1 MRARFQTS
9 VAACRPGPDVGRKRG
24 GPLAVRLLAVVLLC
38 GFGLGPVAAQTLPS
52 EGGTVKSQ
60 HGDWQVV
67 CRPAPPGAKNEI
79 CGVVQRVTAE
89 DHNNIGLGVYF
100 QKFSDGKRVLRVFAP
115 LGVLL
120 PRGLG
125 LSIDDKTIGPAPFVR
140 CSMFG
145 CYAQIALDD
154 RLLEQLRTGKT
165 AVFIIYQT
173 EEAGI
178 GIPVSLAGF
187 GQAIAALN

>member
-1 MRARFQTS
+1 MAKPLALLTLACIVLLS
-9 VAACRPGPDVGRKRG
+9 GVAA
-24 GPLAVRLLAVVLLC
+24 AS
-38 GFGLGPVAAQTLPS
+38 AQTPQS
-52 EGGTVKSQ
+52 PEGGTVKAQ

-67 CRPAPPGAKNEI
+67 CRPPPPGARGEI

-100 QKFSDGKRVLRVFAP
+100 QRFSDGKKVLRVFAP

-125 LSIDDKTIGPAPFVR
+125 LSIDNKSLGPVPFVR
-140 CSMFG
+140 CSMYG
-145 CYAQIALDD
+145 CYAQIPLEDK
-154 RLLEQLRTGKT
+154 LIEQLKSGKQ
-165 AVFIIYQT
+165 AVFVIYQT
-173 EEAGI
+173 EESGI

>member
-1 MRARFQTS
+1 MAKS
-9 VAACRPGPDVGRKRG
+9 
-24 GPLAVRLLAVVLLC
+24 LAVFLLASIALLSS
-38 GFGLGPVAAQTLPS
+38 FGGLQAQTPQS
-52 EGGTVKSQ
+52 PEGGTVKAQ

-67 CRPAPPGAKNEI
+67 CRPPPPGARGEI

-100 QKFSDGKRVLRVFAP
+100 QRFSDGKKVLRVFAP

-120 PRGLG
+120 PKGLG
-125 LSIDDKTIGPAPFVR
+125 LSIDNKSLGPVPFVR
-140 CSMFG
+140 CSMYG
-145 CYAQIALDD
+145 CYAQIP
-154 RLLEQLRTGKT
+154 LEDKLIDQLKSGKQ
-165 AVFIIYQT
+165 AVFVIYQT
-173 EEAGI
+173 EESGI

>member
-1 MRARFQTS
+1 MTTARNI
-9 VAACRPGPDVGRKRG
+9 AASTVVRCT
-24 GPLAVRLLAVVLLC
+24 LAGLLALLLAA
-38 GFGLGPVAAQTLPS
+38 GAATAQTPQTPD
-52 EGGTVKSQ
+52 GGTVKAQ

-67 CRPAPPGAKNEI
+67 CRPPPPGAKSEI

-89 DHNNIGLGVYF
+89 DHSNIGLGVYF
-100 QKFSDGKRVLRVFAP
+100 QRFSDGKKVLRVFAP

-125 LSIDDKTIGPAPFVR
+125 LSIDGRNVGPVPFVR
-140 CSMFG
+140 CSMYG
-145 CYAQIALDD
+145 CYAQIP
-154 RLLEQLRTGKT
+154 LEDKLIDQLKGGKQ

-187 GQAIAALN
+187 GQAIAVLN

>member
-1 MRARFQTS
+1 MPTFSLSLLIAALLGMAAILPTGAHAQMPQT
-9 VAACRPGPDVGRKRG
+9 PD
-24 GPLAVRLLAVVLLC
+24 
-38 GFGLGPVAAQTLPS
+38 
-52 EGGTVKSQ
+52 GGTVKAQ

-67 CRPAPPGAKNEI
+67 CRPPPPGAKNEI

-100 QKFSDGKRVLRVFAP
+100 QKFSDSKKVLRVFAP

-125 LSIDDKTIGPAPFVR
+125 LTIDSKNVGPVPFVR
-140 CSMFG
+140 CSMYG
-145 CYAQIALDD
+145 CYAQIP
-154 RLLEQLRTGKT
+154 LEDKLIDQLKGGKQ

-178 GIPVSLAGF
+178 GIPVSLTGF
-187 GQAIAALN
+187 GAAIAALK

>member
-1 MRARFQTS
+1 MRNLCP
-9 VAACRPGPDVGRKRG
+9 VLAC
-24 GPLAVRLLAVVLLC
+24 AVVAWLLS
-38 GFGLGPVAAQTLPS
+38 AAPGYAQAPMTPD
-52 EGGTVKSQ
+52 GGTVKAQ

-67 CRPAPPGAKNEI
+67 CRPPPPGAKNEV

-89 DHNNIGLGVYF
+89 DHNNIGLGVYY
-100 QKFSDGKRVLRVFAP
+100 QRFSDGKRVLRVFAP

-125 LSIDDKTIGPAPFVR
+125 LTIDDKTIGPVPFVR

-145 CYAQIALDD
+145 CYAQIP
-154 RLLEQLRTGKT
+154 LEDKLIDQLKSGKQ

-187 GQAIAALN
+187 GKAIAALN

>member
-1 MRARFQTS
+1 MPNVLPIAFAT
-9 VAACRPGPDVGRKRG
+9 
-24 GPLAVRLLAVVLLC
+24 LALALSYAT
-38 GFGLGPVAAQTLPS
+38 PAAAQMPQS
-52 EGGTVKSQ
+52 PEGGTVKAQ

-67 CRPAPPGAKNEI
+67 CRPPPPGAKNEI

-100 QKFSDGKRVLRVFAP
+100 QRFSDGKKVLRVFAP

-120 PRGLG
+120 PKGLG
-125 LSIDDKTIGPAPFVR
+125 LSIDSKNVGPVPFVR
-140 CSMFG
+140 CSMYG
-145 CYAQIALDD
+145 CYAQIP
-154 RLLEQLRTGKT
+154 LEDKLIDQLKSGKQ

>member
-1 MRARFQTS
+1 MRPIPSLRHLRSVFLGLACSIAAGMVS
-9 VAACRPGPDVGRKRG
+9 VASAHAQAPITPD
-24 GPLAVRLLAVVLLC
+24 
-38 GFGLGPVAAQTLPS
+38 
-52 EGGTVKSQ
+52 GGTVKAQ

-67 CRPAPPGAKNEI
+67 CRPPPPGAKNEI

-89 DHNNIGLGVYF
+89 DHNNIGLGVYY
-100 QKFSDGKRVLRVFAP
+100 QRFSDGKRVLRVFAP

-125 LSIDDKTIGPAPFVR
+125 LTIDDKSVGPVPFVR

-145 CYAQIALDD
+145 CYAQIP
-154 RLLEQLRTGKT
+154 LEDKLIDQLKSGKQ

-187 GQAIAALN
+187 GKAIAALN